1 MQKKGL
7 IVLVILLTISNCW
20 GQNNIGAIGQWREH
34 HNNQSVKNVVKG
46 DKIYGA
52 SKYQLFSVDSK
63 NNIEY
68 IGKSNGLN
76 EVGIQTIKWH
86 TLSQQLIVAY
96 NNSSIDI
103 IHGDQV
109 FGINDIQLSNL
120 YPNNKINDISV
131 LDKWVLLATNF
142 GIVILDVE
150 KKEIKDTWFPNNNR
164 KAVITYQTAT
174 TADSLYVVTEEG
186 LFSTSIKNN
195 WILPNQ
201 WIHLAAFKA
210 LGIKGVANQ
219 KNTIYAYSDN
229 SIFQLPNTQPYAIF
243 TTAKIKQVIAD
254 TASILVALQ
263 HGNNKGSVVNINYN
277 KTITTIV
284 DTTILVHPTALLLED
299 QGYWIADSVKGLLH
313 KTTSLN
319 WLPLSGPTQS
329 IETRSAINDKI
340 LITPFGNDKIGFAT
354 YTAAGWTNY
363 TNFNTTANLPI
374 LNDAVLDS
382 KDGSVWFTADN
393 SLVHID
399 VVARK
404 METIVPSIVTGKLV
418 DVQIG
423 TDGSIWTLKEGQGI
437 LVSNKNTWNL
447 ITPPSDY
454 EKQGFQSFLLSSYG
468 QAWIIVP
475 NAQGLYAYQSA
486 QNYSTAAWKKFTTA
500 RGNGNLPSNTI
511 TCITE
516 DKIGNIWIGT
526 DKGVGIINCGDL
538 TTNSCDA
545 YTPIVTNNGFAG
557 TLFQNTTINT
567 IAIDGANRKW
577 VGTNNGAWLLSSDG
591 TTIIEHFIA
600 TTSPLPT
607 DTITQILV
615 DPIMGEVFFNTPQGM
630 VSFRG
635 TSTEAAAT
643 QESILIYPNPV
654 APDYS
659 GPIAFKGLV
668 ENAMVKITDLSGRL
682 VFQTRSLGGQ
692 AIWNGRSYEGQKIAT
707 GIYLV
712 FVRSDDGEEKNVGKL
727 LITNGL

>member
-1 MQKKGL
+1 MQKRGL
-7 IVLVILLTISNCW
+7 IILVILLTISNCW

-34 HNNQSVKNVVKG
+34 YNNHSVINVVKG
-46 DKIYGA
+46 DKVYGA

-76 EVGIQTIKWH
+76 EVGIQSIKWH
-86 TLSQQLIVAY
+86 ALSKQLIVAY

-103 IHGDQV
+103 IHGDQI
-109 FGINDIQLSNL
+109 FGISDIQLSNL
-120 YPNNKINDISV
+120 YTDNKINDISV
-131 LDKWVLLATNF
+131 LDKWVLVATNF
-142 GIVILDVE
+142 GIVIIDVE
-150 KKEIKDTWFPNNNR
+150 RKEIKDTWFPNNNR
-164 KAVITYQTAT
+164 KATVTYQTAT
-174 TADSLYVVTEEG
+174 TSDSLYVATEEG
-186 LFSTSIKNN
+186 LFSAPLKNN
-195 WILPNQ
+195 WVVPNQ
-201 WIHLAAFKA
+201 WIHLANFNG
-210 LGIKGVANQ
+210 LGIKGVTNQ
-219 KNTIYAYSDN
+219 KNTIYAHATN
-229 SIFQLPNTQPYAIF
+229 SVYQLPNTQPYAIF
-243 TTAKIKQVIAD
+243 TTGKIKQVVAD

-263 HGNNKGSVVNINYN
+263 YGSNKGSVLNINNN
-277 KTITTIV
+277 KIISTIV
-284 DTTILVHPTALLLED
+284 DTAILVNPTALLLED

-340 LITPFGNDKIGFAT
+340 LITPFGNNKVGFAT
-354 YTAAGWTNY
+354 YTTSGWTNY
-363 TNFNTTANLPI
+363 TNFNTTNLPI
-374 LNDAVLDS
+374 LNNAKLDT

-399 VVARK
+399 IASTK
-404 METIVPSIVTGKLV
+404 MEKIVPSLANGKLI
-418 DVQIG
+418 DIQIG
-423 TDGSIWTLKEGQGI
+423 TDGNIWTLKEGHGL

-454 EKQGFQSFLLSSYG
+454 EKSGFKSFLLSSYG
-468 QAWIIVP
+468 QAWIIAP
-475 NAQGLYAYQSA
+475 NAQGLYAYQSTQQYA
-486 QNYSTAAWKKFTTA
+486 TATWKKLTTA

-516 DKIGNIWIGT
+516 DKIGSIWIGT

-545 YTPIVTNNGFAG
+545 YTPILTNNGFAG

-577 VGTNNGAWLLSSDG
+577 VGTNSGAWLLSPDG
-591 TTIIEHFIA
+591 TTIIERFIA
-600 TTSPLPT
+600 ATSPLPT
-607 DTITQILV
+607 DTITQILI
-615 DPIMGEVFFNTPQGM
+615 DPLMGEVFFNTPQGM

-635 TSTEAAAT
+635 TATVGAAI
-643 QESILIYPNPV
+643 QESIIIYPNPV
-654 APDYS
+654 SPTYT

-668 ENAMVKITDLSGRL
+668 ENAIVKITDLSGRL

-692 AIWNGRSYEGQKIAT
+692 AIWNGKTYEGQKVAT
-707 GIYLV
+707 GVYLV
-712 FVRSDDGEEKNVGKL
+712 FVRSDDGVEKNVGKL